1 MGNFVTCKFYGND
14 RAIFNLVLD
23 LSQDCFQSICLV
35 AYLCFGP
42 RLLSHFSASKGQ
54 NGSEKDVKHIYALEL

>member
-1 MGNFVTCKFYGND
+1 MGNFVMCKFYGND

-23 LSQDCFQSICLV
+23 LSQDCISMFWAQT
-35 AYLCFGP
+35 
-42 RLLSHFSASKGQ
+42 LSHFSASKGQ

>member
-42 RLLSHFSASKGQ
+42 RL
-54 NGSEKDVKHIYALEL
+54 